1 MLIAGDRRATAGNII
16 MYDRADKVIE
26 LDQDTIIAIAGS
38 PAVAFEMARTLQTS
52 FQYYRRS
59 QLQALTLSAKVRALG
74 KLIKDNLPM
83 TLQGVGAVVPILAAR
98 DPHHQPEPSL
108 YFYDALG
115 AQFQAVDFAVSG
127 SGSPAARSVLQWIN
141 RWSGQPTVA
150 ARRKA
155 AVQLALQLLD
165 VAAESDSATGG
176 VDRRS
181 HVFPQVKL
189 LTRDGLRS
197 VSVGN
202 APRMFYR
209 PRSAAHVNQP
219 QPNRKHPMKILSTIS
234 ATTAGGRNGTAKPPT
249 AARRSNSPG
258 QGLGGKAK
266 ASPRSIFSPSATPPA
281 SAARCRPSP
290 ARRRS
295 SFPPISASPSR
306 SPLIMGDD
314 GGYSIAAELKV
325 KLPGMEKAEA
335 RGAGQGRRTGLPLL
349 EGHARQ
355 RRR

>member
-1 MLIAGDRRATAGNII
+1 MTSFGSRPGGPESIRATGTGDFAELLRLQGNERPLGEALRVSSAPVPIEATTVLSFQYKDGVLIAGDRRATAGNII
-16 MYDRADKVIE
+16 MYDRADKVID

-59 QLQALTLSAKVRALG
+59 QLQPLSLAAKVRALG

-83 TLQGVGAVVPILAAR
+83 TLQGVGTVVPILAAR
-98 DPHHQPEPSL
+98 DTQHQPEPSL

-141 RWSGQPTVA
+141 RWSGQPTSH
-150 ARRKA
+150 RDEKQ

-189 LTRDGLRS
+189 LTRDGLRAIS
-197 VSVGN
+197 VDDLRTSFT
-202 APRMFYR
+202 ALE
-209 PRSAAHVNQP
+209 AAQ
-219 QPNRKHPMKILSTIS
+219 K
-234 ATTAGGRNGTAKPPT
+234 
-249 AARRSNSPG
+249 
-258 QGLGGKAK
+258 
-266 ASPRSIFSPSATPPA
+266 
-281 SAARCRPSP
+281 
-290 ARRRS
+290 
-295 SFPPISASPSR
+295 
-306 SPLIMGDD
+306 
-314 GGYSIAAELKV
+314 
-325 KLPGMEKAEA
+325 
-335 RGAGQGRRTGLPLL
+335 
-349 EGHARQ
+349 
-355 RRR
+355 

>member
-1 MLIAGDRRATAGNII
+1 MSFSSTRPGGADGIASGTGDFTELLRRNGNHPAMAEAFRASSGHALTGAAPQTEATTVLSFGYKGGVLIAGDRRATAGNII

-59 QLQALTLSAKVRALG
+59 QLQPLSLSAKVRALG

-83 TLQGVGAVVPILAAR
+83 TLQGVGTVVPILAAR

-115 AQFQAVDFAVSG
+115 AQFLAVDFAVSG

-141 RWSGQPTVA
+141 RWSGQPTVQ
-150 ARRKA
+150 RDEKQ

-197 VSVGN
+197 VSVESLRESFL
-202 APRMFYR
+202 ALE
-209 PRSAAHVNQP
+209 AAQ
-219 QPNRKHPMKILSTIS
+219 K
-234 ATTAGGRNGTAKPPT
+234 
-249 AARRSNSPG
+249 
-258 QGLGGKAK
+258 
-266 ASPRSIFSPSATPPA
+266 
-281 SAARCRPSP
+281 
-290 ARRRS
+290 
-295 SFPPISASPSR
+295 
-306 SPLIMGDD
+306 
-314 GGYSIAAELKV
+314 
-325 KLPGMEKAEA
+325 
-335 RGAGQGRRTGLPLL
+335 
-349 EGHARQ
+349 
-355 RRR
+355 

>member
-1 MLIAGDRRATAGNII
+1 MNSLGSRPGGAEGASAGVSVIGTGDFSELLRMTGNGPVTAEAFRVSSGHALTSASEPQTQATTVLSFQYKDGVLIAGDRRATAGNVI

-26 LDQDTIIAIAGS
+26 LDHDTIIAIAGS

-59 QLQALTLSAKVRALG
+59 QLQALSLSAKVRALG

-83 TLQGVGAVVPILAAR
+83 TIQGIGAVVPILAAR

-141 RWSGQPTVA
+141 RWSGQPTSQ
-150 ARRKA
+150 RDEKA

-181 HVFPQVKL
+181 HVFPQVKV

-197 VSVGN
+197 VSVETLRECFT
-202 APRMFYR
+202 ALE
-209 PRSAAHVNQP
+209 AAQ
-219 QPNRKHPMKILSTIS
+219 K
-234 ATTAGGRNGTAKPPT
+234 
-249 AARRSNSPG
+249 
-258 QGLGGKAK
+258 
-266 ASPRSIFSPSATPPA
+266 
-281 SAARCRPSP
+281 
-290 ARRRS
+290 
-295 SFPPISASPSR
+295 
-306 SPLIMGDD
+306 
-314 GGYSIAAELKV
+314 
-325 KLPGMEKAEA
+325 
-335 RGAGQGRRTGLPLL
+335 
-349 EGHARQ
+349 
-355 RRR
+355 

>member
-1 MLIAGDRRATAGNII
+1 MNFTGPRPGGPEGAHATGTGDFTELLRRNGNHLVSAENFRASAPPVQTEATTVLSFHFKDGVLIAGDRRATAGNII

-26 LDQDTIIAIAGS
+26 LDKDTIIAIAGS

-59 QLQALTLSAKVRALG
+59 QLQPLSLSAKVRALG

-98 DPHHQPEPSL
+98 DQQHQPEPSL

-141 RWSGQPTVA
+141 RWSGQPTSQ
-150 ARRKA
+150 RDEKQ

-197 VSVGN
+197 VTVETL
-202 APRMFYR
+202 RECFTTLE
-209 PRSAAHVNQP
+209 AAQ
-219 QPNRKHPMKILSTIS
+219 K
-234 ATTAGGRNGTAKPPT
+234 
-249 AARRSNSPG
+249 
-258 QGLGGKAK
+258 
-266 ASPRSIFSPSATPPA
+266 
-281 SAARCRPSP
+281 
-290 ARRRS
+290 
-295 SFPPISASPSR
+295 
-306 SPLIMGDD
+306 
-314 GGYSIAAELKV
+314 
-325 KLPGMEKAEA
+325 
-335 RGAGQGRRTGLPLL
+335 
-349 EGHARQ
+349 
-355 RRR
+355 

>member
-1 MLIAGDRRATAGNII
+1 MNAMGSRAGGAEGTSVVGTGDFSELLRMTGNGPVTAEAFRISSGHALTSASEPQTQATTVLSFQYKDGVLIAGDRRATAGNVI

-26 LDQDTIIAIAGS
+26 LDRDTIIAIAGS

-59 QLQALTLSAKVRALG
+59 QLQALSLSAKVRALG

-83 TLQGVGAVVPILAAR
+83 TIQGIGAVVPILAAR

-141 RWSGQPTVA
+141 RWSGQPTSQ
-150 ARRKA
+150 RDEKA

-181 HVFPQVKL
+181 HVFPQVKV

-197 VSVGN
+197 VSVETLRECFT
-202 APRMFYR
+202 ALE
-209 PRSAAHVNQP
+209 AAQ
-219 QPNRKHPMKILSTIS
+219 K
-234 ATTAGGRNGTAKPPT
+234 
-249 AARRSNSPG
+249 
-258 QGLGGKAK
+258 
-266 ASPRSIFSPSATPPA
+266 
-281 SAARCRPSP
+281 
-290 ARRRS
+290 
-295 SFPPISASPSR
+295 
-306 SPLIMGDD
+306 
-314 GGYSIAAELKV
+314 
-325 KLPGMEKAEA
+325 
-335 RGAGQGRRTGLPLL
+335 
-349 EGHARQ
+349 
-355 RRR
+355 